1 MKQKEYRFIFFLNIR
16 HSFYSE
22 GELGRKHSHTWELE
36 VTMHPRGNALV
47 KFRDVEQV
55 ALSYLERFQDK
66 YLNTIMPFH
75 RMNPSIENFLDN
87 IIDELNV
94 RMVENEWDMLQVKIS
109 ENPTRSYMIDLRD
122 GERIPAAMPELLE
135 AEQQSAAAREPELV
149 EAEQQSAAAREPEP
163 VQRKETVTPVEA
175 EQRKE
180 ETKQVV
186 TEQKVT
192 AERKPEQTATV
203 QQSAASDDV
212 RVRMQQAQGMTR
224 IVITI
229 P

>member
-36 VTMHPRGNALV
+36 VTMHPRGNTLV

-135 AEQQSAAAREPELV
+135 AEQQSAAAREPELA
-149 EAEQQSAAAREPEP
+149 EAVQKTAAREPEP

-180 ETKQVV
+180 ATKQVV

-192 AERKPEQTATV
+192 AGRKPEQTATV

>member
-36 VTMHPRGNALV
+36 VTMHPRGNTLV

-135 AEQQSAAAREPELV
+135 AELQSAAAREPEL
-149 EAEQQSAAAREPEP
+149 AEEVQKTAAREPEP

-180 ETKQVV
+180 ATKQVV

-212 RVRMQQAQGMTR
+212 CVRMQQAQGMTR